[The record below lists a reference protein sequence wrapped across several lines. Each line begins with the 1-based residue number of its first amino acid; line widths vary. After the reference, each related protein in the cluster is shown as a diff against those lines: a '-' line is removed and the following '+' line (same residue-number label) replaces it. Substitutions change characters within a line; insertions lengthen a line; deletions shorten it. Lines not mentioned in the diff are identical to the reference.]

1 MKVPDVL
8 TSGHHE
14 NIRRWR
20 LKESLRRTLNKRKDL
35 LDQKELTNEEL
46 NLLKEIEKES

>member
-1 MKVPDVL
+1 MLASKDG
-8 TSGHHE
+8 GHHE